1 MISLAYIL
9 ASAPPADLSR
19 EFVFAQPWVLWL
31 LLPVL
36 GVLLLR
42 RRRGAATCV
51 QHPTAHFVAPLLHRP
66 SVLAGRVG
74 PVCFA
79 LAAAAL
85 VVALARPQWK
95 NRVEEQKVSG
105 IDIMIACDLSYSMN
119 QRDMTLPVGDLQK
132 TAALSVITAKE
143 DMDVLRSYY
152 GSRRMQELL
161 RSNRRLPVRRLTAAQ
176 HVIKDFVAGRP
187 NDRIGVVAFAGKA
200 KLGCPL
206 TLDHGRRDPDSGE
219 LRPGMVE
226 HIIDQFCLANG
237 RGREGYISED
247 GTAIGTA
254 IASAATRLQERPE
267 TKSKVIIL
275 VTDGMNNMGSIS
287 PDEAA
292 RQAAKMG
299 IKIFTIA
306 IGVDERISAFTA
318 EVDPID
324 EKTLRNIA
332 KETGGRFF
340 RAGSSEN
347 LQKAF
352 SRIDK
357 LEKTDA
363 TRRVLESYEELF
375 PYPIGLAC
383 LLLALG
389 CLFDVVLPKPAP

>member
-1 MISLAYIL
+1 MIHFPCMLA
-9 ASAPPADLSR
+9 AAPPSDLGR
-19 EFVFAQPWVLWL
+19 EFMFAQPWVLWFL
-31 LLPVL
+31 LLVPGL
-36 GVLLLR
+36 LLLR
-42 RRRGAATCV
+42 RRQGTASFV
-51 QHPTAHFVAPLLHRP
+51 QHPTIHFAAAYLRKP
-66 SVLAGRVG
+66 SVLAGRIG
-74 PVCFA
+74 PVCLA
-79 LAAAAL
+79 LAVAAFI
-85 VVALARPQWK
+85 VALARPQWK

-105 IDIMIACDLSYSMN
+105 IDIMLACDLSYSMN
-119 QRDMTLPVGDLQK
+119 QRDMTLPVAELQK
-132 TAALSVITAKE
+132 AAALSVRASKE
-143 DMDVLRSYY
+143 DMAALRSYY
-152 GSRRMQELL
+152 GRNRMQEML
-161 RSNRRLPVRRLTAAQ
+161 RVNRRLPVRRLTAAQ

-206 TLDHGRRDPDSGE
+206 TLDHGQRDPESGE
-219 LRPGMVE
+219 VRPGMVE
-226 HIIDQFCLANG
+226 FIIDQFYLSG
-237 RGREGYISED
+237 VPGESYISED

-287 PDEAA
+287 PIDAA
-292 RQAAKMG
+292 RQAAKLG
-299 IKIFTIA
+299 IRIFTIA
-306 IGVDERISAFTA
+306 IGVDERISQFTA

-324 EKTLRNIA
+324 EKTLRSIA

-352 SRIDK
+352 SQIDR

-375 PYPIGLAC
+375 PYPVGLAG

-389 CLFDVVLPKPAP
+389 CLLEVVLPKPAP